1 MAEEAKL
8 SSKNQI
14 VIPKELRTYAHL
26 KEGDKLLIDGQGGR
40 LVLVKA
46 PQDYSKYME
55 GLHQEV
61 WKNTNIDSYIKNERK
76 SWPKRKK

>member
-1 MAEEAKL
+1 MAQEAKL

-46 PQDYSKYME
+46 PQEYTRHME

-61 WKNTNIDSYIKNERK
+61 WKNVSIDNYIKSERK
-76 SWPKRKK
+76 TWPKRNK